1 MYSLVTTSSGRTVDA
16 CRVLLLAALFGL
28 MPATVS
34 MAQTAPTTRPARTAQ
49 TAEGPW
55 FGVRLPPKMGQVP
68 AVVVGDRGVR
78 PVTVPA
84 GEQQH
89 RELEGAAIRADLET
103 IVGFAKESRT
113 TREIGSG
120 QLWGR
125 IAGFPSAT
133 KTVEWSVAQFRRA
146 GIADVKLQPITQE
159 KGASFWLPLAWE
171 VRLLADPAF
180 GPGSADVVLESAM
193 PLGPSELPTGTM
205 TAPLIYVGA
214 ASPAVLE
221 HIDVKGKIAVQLVI
235 PQGHMVFER
244 GPVVSRAQD
253 LMKRGA
259 VAVFNIMRQPGNEHA
274 KDFSNC
280 GGPCFNLG
288 GRDGFFL
295 ESVLDRAS
303 QSPARGKLRAQIT
316 LKTESRSNLKAE
328 NGVATIPGRR
338 TDETIIVNAHIDGWF
353 DGAGDNADG
362 LAVLLALARHFAK
375 AEIRPERTL
384 VFIASAGHHS
394 PGLNGPRNFIAMN
407 GESAKKAV
415 IVINLEHVAQR
426 NFSPSREVADDGY
439 REAIADSGEAPI
451 VAGVTN
457 RSPFVNNLF
466 QQGVARYGVNF
477 VSDKSAM
484 ASGETGGFTPL
495 NVARLT
501 IMQAPPLYHT
511 TGEVLD
517 VISTPGLERMARFF
531 AFFIKEVGKAPRT
544 QINP

>member
-1 MYSLVTTSSGRTVDA
+1 MTHSRITTSSGRTVDA
-16 CRVLLLAALFGL
+16 LRVILLVAVFGAIPVAAGF
-28 MPATVS
+28 
-34 MAQTAPTTRPARTAQ
+34 AQTPS
-49 TAEGPW
+49 GPW
-55 FGVRLPPKMGQVP
+55 FGLRLPPRVGQVP

-78 PVTVPA
+78 PVTVPP
-84 GEQQH
+84 GEHVH

-103 IVGFAKESRT
+103 IVGFAKESRKT
-113 TREIGSG
+113 HEVGDG

-125 IAGFPSAT
+125 ISGFPSAT
-133 KTVEWSVAQFRRA
+133 KTVDWAAQQFRKA
-146 GIADVKLQPITQE
+146 GIADVKIQPIRQE
-159 KGASFWLPLAWE
+159 ERSSFWLPLSWE
-171 VRLLADPAF
+171 VRLLGDPAF
-180 GPGSADVVLESAM
+180 GPGTADVVLESAM
-193 PLGPSELPTGTM
+193 PLSPSAISTGTI
-205 TAPLIYVGA
+205 TAPLVYVGT
-214 ASPAVLE
+214 ASVAVLE

-259 VAVFNIMRQPGNEHA
+259 VAVFNIMRQPGNERA

-280 GGPCFNLG
+280 GGPCFNIG

-295 ESVLDRAS
+295 ESVLDKAS
-303 QSPARGKLRAQIT
+303 QSGARGKLRAQIA
-316 LKTESRSNLKAE
+316 LKTENRSNLKAE
-328 NGVATIPGRR
+328 NGVAIVPGRR
-338 TDETIIVNAHIDGWF
+338 ADENLILNAHIDGWF

-375 AEIRPERTL
+375 PENRPERTL
-384 VFIASAGHHS
+384 VFVASAGHHS
-394 PGLNGPRNFIAMN
+394 PGINGPRNFVATNPDI
-407 GESAKKAV
+407 AKKTV
-415 IVINLEHVAQR
+415 LVLNIEHVAQR

-451 VAGVTN
+451 VAGVSN
-457 RSPFVNNLF
+457 KAPFLDRLV

-477 VSDKSAM
+477 VSDKSSM
-484 ASGETGGFTPL
+484 QSGETGGYTAL
-495 NVARLT
+495 DVARLT

-517 VISTPGLERMARFF
+517 VISTPGLERIARFF
-531 AFFIKEVGKAPRT
+531 AFFIKEVGKASRE